1 MRQTPAL
8 LVTSDARSPRGRHA
22 RRAAAYGL
30 ATLLPLSPAWAVD
43 GDRQAPETPTE
54 AAASQ
59 EVPWAMPNLQIQ
71 TWATLWDQDE
81 DPVADAGGY
90 GDPEAD
96 AGFTLRRARLG
107 LAGGWRGV
115 DYNLRFGTSVPY
127 DAMSPAAPPVD
138 IIDAWARFSVKSA
151 GGTTRFSLGQQ
162 RVPFS
167 REQQMSTN
175 DLVFQETS
183 VSTAWLTPNRDLG
196 VMVTHDVRGFGV
208 SAGLYNGNGDYAGNA
223 DNGMMAAARV
233 EYALGGDTYRTNAS
247 EDAFGIGAGYFYNHT
262 VATDI
267 HAGGID
273 VLGRIKGLTIQ
284 GEFALNLLQPDEA
297 PTVLAPDVPENTL
310 RMGAMAQI
318 SYYRD
323 VGLGAIEPAVRFSW
337 LDTAT
342 HLEDNGDVGNLQAG
356 MSWREPIPFVDL
368 GAAYVHRM
376 ELGGRD
382 ALNDTVRV
390 WAGFRYPSRK
400 FKPVDLVEAF
410 RALGDRQQKHRER
423 DDATPAPDA
432 APATAAP
439 DAGPATPEATPPAPP
454 APAPAEPTP
463 PSP

>member
-8 LVTSDARSPRGRHA
+8 LVTSDACTPQDRHA
-22 RRAAAYGL
+22 PRVAACAL
-30 ATLLPLSPAWAVD
+30 ALMLLPTSAAWAVD
-43 GDRQAPETPTE
+43 GDRQAPESPSE
-54 AAASQ
+54 AASAQ

-107 LAGGWRGV
+107 LSGGWRGV

-127 DAMSPAAPPVD
+127 DAMSAAAPPVD
-138 IIDAWARFSVKSA
+138 LIDAWARFSVKSA

-175 DLVFQETS
+175 DLVFQETA

-196 VMVTHDVRGFGV
+196 VLVTHDVQGFGV

-233 EYALGGDTYRTNAS
+233 EYSLGGDTYRTNAS

-262 VATDI
+262 VATDV

-273 VLGRIKGLTIQ
+273 FLGRIKGLTIQ

-297 PTVLAPDVPENTL
+297 PTVLPPEVPENTL

-323 VGLGAIEPAVRFSW
+323 VGIGAIEPAVRFSW

-342 HLEDNGDVGNLQAG
+342 HLDDNGDVGNLQAG

-368 GAAYVHRM
+368 GAGYVHRM

-400 FKPVDLVEAF
+400 FKPVDLVEAI
-410 RALGDRQQKHRER
+410 RAIGDRPKKHHDNADAPPSPSPASAGTPAETPAETPAAPPEAP
-423 DDATPAPDA
+423 ATPA
-432 APATAAP
+432 
-439 DAGPATPEATPPAPP
+439 
-454 APAPAEPTP
+454 AEPTP
-463 PSP
+463 PTP